1 MTFYIQHSVNTN
13 YDEQIECVCVWG
25 GGGGG
30 GGGLAVPLQS
40 ELGYGQSKFTH
51 EQPHDIIT
59 LPIDPQGSEVVQ
71 GSSLKINN
79 H

>member
-1 MTFYIQHSVNTN
+1 MTFNTQSIQTTMNRLS
-13 YDEQIECVCVWG
+13 G

-30 GGGLAVPLQS
+30 GGRGVPLQS

-51 EQPHDIIT
+51 EQSHNIVT
-59 LPIDPQGSEVVQ
+59 FPIDPQGSEVVQ